1 MLSVAAARALPGSR
15 SPRAKIVI
23 EEQSKNSSLFPWV
36 SVYIYHGKFITSTFI
51 NINVTGSTQK

>member
-23 EEQSKNSSLFPWV
+23 EEQSKNSSLFP
-36 SVYIYHGKFITSTFI
+36 
-51 NINVTGSTQK
+51 

>member
-36 SVYIYHGKFITSTFI
+36 SVDITWKVYYINFH
-51 NINVTGSTQK
+51 